1 MSRLLPTLLA
11 LVVWLAL
18 WGEISIINVASGVL
32 VVAILSLLFR
42 PAPREHTLHPL
53 ALVRLLGVFVWR
65 LLTSSI
71 TVVLA
76 VLAPTP
82 ARLRSGV
89 VGVALSH
96 PSPLV
101 ATIVADAIS
110 LTPGTL
116 TLEARY
122 AGDEHGDAEVTDG
135 TPPVLYIHVLG
146 LADPAAIRDDVRRL
160 EALVVSAVT
169 PNALPDD
176 TSVGTGG
183 AITDDAGSEG
193 RS

>member
-1 MSRLLPTLLA
+1 VKRLLPTLLA

-18 WGEISIINVASGVL
+18 WGEISVVNVASGVL
-32 VVAILSLLFR
+32 VVAILALLFR

-53 ALVRLLGVFVWR
+53 ALVRLVAVFVWR
-65 LLTSSI
+65 LLSSSA

-76 VLAPTP
+76 VIAPSP

-96 PSPLV
+96 PSTLV

-122 AGDEHGDAEVTDG
+122 EGDDEAVAT

-146 LADPAAIRDDVRRL
+146 LADPEAIRDDVRRL
-160 EALVVSAVT
+160 ERLVVSAVT
-169 PNALPDD
+169 PNDIGA
-176 TSVGTGG
+176 SAG
-183 AITDDAGSEG
+183 AIEQKDLT
-193 RS
+193 